1 MNFFYLKSN
10 TCTYVLT
17 KPGSNY
23 LIQCQNI
30 KKLHCVL
37 KNYSTRIILIGIK
50 VGYACMVY
58 TCVFV
63 FEHYKLFLHSVSQFI
78 LVAFVMEKEERL
90 NKL

>member
-30 KKLHCVL
+30 KKITLCF
-37 KNYSTRIILIGIK
+37 K
-50 VGYACMVY
+50 
-58 TCVFV
+58 
-63 FEHYKLFLHSVSQFI
+63 KLFYSYYI
-78 LVAFVMEKEERL
+78 DRY
-90 NKL
+90 